1 MEKKLCRPFQVV
13 KNISFH
19 PSFKP
24 SVNEGKVSHQLLLN
38 GKLVT
43 NRKFRSDGKKSS
55 EGLGFKKLSAT
66 EVLEATISSLK
77 PWKGIWFRRNRYW
90 SQIKHFERK
99 PCCYTWKPMIEYH
112 QEKLKHNKFQIWRQN
127 LSLCDS
133 EARAWTEPHS

>member
-1 MEKKLCRPFQVV
+1 MIGKKLCKPFLPFHVV

-19 PSFKP
+19 PSFKA

-43 NRKFRSDGKKSS
+43 NRKFKSDGNKRS

-77 PWKGIWFRRNRYW
+77 P
-90 SQIKHFERK
+90 
-99 PCCYTWKPMIEYH
+99 
-112 QEKLKHNKFQIWRQN
+112 
-127 LSLCDS
+127 
-133 EARAWTEPHS
+133 

>member
-1 MEKKLCRPFQVV
+1 MSGKKLCRPFQEV

-43 NRKFRSDGKKSS
+43 NMKFKSDGNKRS

-66 EVLEATISSLK
+66 EVLEAAISSLK
-77 PWKGIWFRRNRYW
+77 P
-90 SQIKHFERK
+90 
-99 PCCYTWKPMIEYH
+99 
-112 QEKLKHNKFQIWRQN
+112 
-127 LSLCDS
+127 
-133 EARAWTEPHS
+133 

>member
-1 MEKKLCRPFQVV
+1 MKVNMSGKKLCRPFQVV

-43 NRKFRSDGKKSS
+43 NRKFKSDGNKRS

-77 PWKGIWFRRNRYW
+77 P
-90 SQIKHFERK
+90 
-99 PCCYTWKPMIEYH
+99 
-112 QEKLKHNKFQIWRQN
+112 
-127 LSLCDS
+127 
-133 EARAWTEPHS
+133 

>member
-1 MEKKLCRPFQVV
+1 MSGKKLCRPFQVV

-24 SVNEGKVSHQLLLN
+24 PVNDGKVSHQLLLN

-43 NRKFRSDGKKSS
+43 NGKLKSDGKKLS

-77 PWKGIWFRRNRYW
+77 P
-90 SQIKHFERK
+90 
-99 PCCYTWKPMIEYH
+99 
-112 QEKLKHNKFQIWRQN
+112 
-127 LSLCDS
+127 
-133 EARAWTEPHS
+133 

>member
-1 MEKKLCRPFQVV
+1 MGGKKLCRLFQVV
-13 KNISFH
+13 QNISFH

-43 NRKFRSDGKKSS
+43 NRKFKSDGNKRS

-77 PWKGIWFRRNRYW
+77 P
-90 SQIKHFERK
+90 
-99 PCCYTWKPMIEYH
+99 
-112 QEKLKHNKFQIWRQN
+112 
-127 LSLCDS
+127 
-133 EARAWTEPHS
+133 

>member
-1 MEKKLCRPFQVV
+1 MIGNKLCRPFHVV

-43 NRKFRSDGKKSS
+43 NRKLKSDGKKLS

-77 PWKGIWFRRNRYW
+77 P
-90 SQIKHFERK
+90 
-99 PCCYTWKPMIEYH
+99 
-112 QEKLKHNKFQIWRQN
+112 
-127 LSLCDS
+127 
-133 EARAWTEPHS
+133 

>member
-1 MEKKLCRPFQVV
+1 MSGKKLCRPFQEV

-24 SVNEGKVSHQLLLN
+24 SVNEGKASHQLPLH

-43 NRKFRSDGKKSS
+43 NRKFKSDGNKRS

-77 PWKGIWFRRNRYW
+77 P
-90 SQIKHFERK
+90 
-99 PCCYTWKPMIEYH
+99 
-112 QEKLKHNKFQIWRQN
+112 
-127 LSLCDS
+127 
-133 EARAWTEPHS
+133 